1 MRVRNV
7 VLAMALPMSVT
18 AISSAS
24 NQVGIGD
31 GPNLGQK
38 PPGTTAKLFAPAL
51 VPEDE
56 SAGCSGFLNDGTV
69 FVYSSMTPAT
79 SSETSAIAIKVAF
92 AISTIASSWSD
103 SKDASSICSLKAAHF
118 CGCSSP

>member
-24 NQVGIGD
+24 NQVSKGE
-31 GPNLGQK
+31 GPCLGQN
-38 PPGTTAKLFAPAL
+38 PPGTTAKLFAPGL
-51 VPEDE
+51 VLEDE

-69 FVYSSMTPAT
+69 FAYSSMTPAT
-79 SSETSAIAIKVAF
+79 SSETSAIAMKVAF
-92 AISTIASSWSD
+92 AISIMASS
-103 SKDASSICSLKAAHF
+103 
-118 CGCSSP
+118 